1 LNGSLELLCSQKIK
15 HKKEGGVIMTP
26 EFEKEYNAVKA
37 EGEAIQAS
45 VSKFAALGIIS
56 GVAWSLAA
64 LVMAALCVKKLL
76 D

>member
-1 LNGSLELLCSQKIK
+1 
-15 HKKEGGVIMTP
+15 MTP